1 MKRWEICTPSSQ
13 FIKPG
18 VTLTIKLN
26 LYTEIGR
33 KKYKNARRQLIEKH
47 YTFLKFVLKKQREEK
62 KHSTLKNTVNQVG
75 YD

>member
-1 MKRWEICTPSSQ
+1 MGNLHTIITIYKTWSDIDYQTK
-13 FIKPG
+13 FIHRDRK
-18 VTLTIKLN
+18 
-26 LYTEIGR
+26 